1 MGGFC
6 TQSTTTLPDPKS
18 VLSGT
23 QIPEWVSAAGK
34 QLYEQSAEMAAS
46 PFPTYT
52 GQRVATYG
60 DALDDQGNRIQ
71 VGMTEPTAP
80 TFDEASEFFQNTVV
94 PSDAFQG
101 SDRPFF
107 TLPRIQP
114 AVEGYVP
121 PPLTTDDITPE
132 ARQLMIDAGF
142 SFDAPEA
149 QPIFAQ
155 ERLTEEEREAGRLL
169 SEGSQTYQPFIDD
182 ASAMASTLGQGFD
195 GASREDLL
203 GDAFT
208 TASAQPF
215 MDI

>member
-23 QIPEWVSAAGK
+23 QIPEWVSAAGR

-46 PFPTYT
+46 PFPQYT

-60 DALDDQGNRIQ
+60 DALDEQGNRIQ
-71 VGMTEPTAP
+71 VGMTSPSAP
-80 TFDEASEFFQNTVV
+80 TFDEASEFFQNTIV

-101 SDRPFF
+101 SDRPLF
-107 TLPRIQP
+107 TAPRIMP
-114 AVEGYVP
+114 AVVGYQP

-142 SFDAPEA
+142 VTSGIFYSFNLMNKD
-149 QPIFAQ
+149 Q
-155 ERLTEEEREAGRLL
+155 EKSIKYLL
-169 SEGSQTYQPFIDD
+169 
-182 ASAMASTLGQGFD
+182 
-195 GASREDLL
+195 LL
-203 GDAFT
+203 DFL
-208 TASAQPF
+208 
-215 MDI
+215 